1 MARTKQT
8 AKKSVGGK
16 APRKQLATKAARKT
30 APASGSEGSQKR
42 PMRFRPGSV
51 ALKEIR
57 KYQKST
63 DHLMRK
69 LPFQRLVRGIA
80 AGIRSEFRFR
90 SVVMH
95 CLQEVIESFI
105 TTLFEETNQF
115 ALHAKRVTVQNK
127 DLALL
132 VKIKYGNLVPLLEIM
147 G

>member
-30 APASGSEGSQKR
+30 APASGSEASQKR
-42 PMRFRPGSV
+42 PARFRPGSV

-69 LPFQRLVRGIA
+69 LTFQRLVRSIA
-80 AGIRSEFRFR
+80 ASIRSEFRFR
-90 SVVMH
+90 SIVMH

-105 TTLFEETNQF
+105 TSLFEESNQF
-115 ALHAKRVTVQNK
+115 ALHAKRMTVMVK
-127 DLALL
+127 DLYLL
-132 VKIKYGNLVPLLEIM
+132 CKIKYGSLIPLQEIM